1 MMNPSNGK
9 GDKQRPAN
17 QNMKHVHNE
26 MDRLFPEEKK
36 ETGRFKQDKLT
47 GKFIPIAEWNALY
60 YKPKPKTHYVIGD
73 IEPYTSP
80 IDGKV
85 IGSRVDNR
93 EDLLRN
99 NCRQW
104 EGTEQETMVANQHK
118 QDEDMKFENK
128 VGDIVEET
136 FHDIKEG
143 RVTPD
148 ANDKI
153 DFTFGKD

>member
-60 YKPKPKTHYVIGD
+60 
-73 IEPYTSP
+73 
-80 IDGKV
+80 
-85 IGSRVDNR
+85 
-93 EDLLRN
+93 
-99 NCRQW
+99 
-104 EGTEQETMVANQHK
+104 
-118 QDEDMKFENK
+118 
-128 VGDIVEET
+128 
-136 FHDIKEG
+136 
-143 RVTPD
+143 
-148 ANDKI
+148 
-153 DFTFGKD
+153 